1 MLTDLD
7 EMRQRPVVVR
17 IAIII
22 GSILRGKFAEF
33 NGANIF
39 FLQITAKMEEI
50 SPENWGRVAVSNS
63 RSSSIQPSS
72 FFYKTVK
79 AYTV

>member
-50 SPENWGRVAVSNS
+50 SPENWGTRGRLEFTLVVNTA
-63 RSSSIQPSS
+63 
-72 FFYKTVK
+72 F
-79 AYTV
+79 